1 MGSFINYVDKL
12 GVRRGETY
20 IHIRGTVTQLCTLKA
35 GGHIL
40 RLRSSSKLLWELLK
54 SPLNVHTRE
63 VTSDLFKGLY
73 RG

>member
-1 MGSFINYVDKL
+1 MRFLLQLVQEIWKIDL
-12 GVRRGETY
+12 
-20 IHIRGTVTQLCTLKA
+20 RGTVTQLCTLKA

-54 SPLNVHTRE
+54 SPLSVHTRE
-63 VTSDLFKGLY
+63 ATSDLFKGLY